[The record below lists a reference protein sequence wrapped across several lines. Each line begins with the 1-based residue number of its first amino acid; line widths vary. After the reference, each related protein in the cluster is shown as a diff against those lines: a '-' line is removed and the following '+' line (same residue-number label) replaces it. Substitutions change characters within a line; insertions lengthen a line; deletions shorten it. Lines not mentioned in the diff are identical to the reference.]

1 MTNNSENGILSGV
14 LFKSRL
20 ENEMENISVLFL
32 LFFAQAVVASAVIG
46 YASYWV
52 IKRSIANAYFAYF
65 TPTLLLVNL
74 VFLFPYVGIVLAVLA
89 VAGILLVVCV
99 LYWLVHECSPQIQA
113 RIQREHEAFH
123 EADPPSPVFK
133 RRAGGQ

>member
-1 MTNNSENGILSGV
+1 MTNNSENGTLSRV
-14 LFKSRL
+14 LFKSYL

-32 LFFAQAVVASAVIG
+32 LFFVKAVMASAVIG

-52 IKRSIANAYFAYF
+52 IKRSIANAYFACF
-65 TPTLLLVNL
+65 VPTLLLANFI
-74 VFLFPYVGIVLAVLA
+74 FLFPFVGLVLAVLA
-89 VAGILLVVCV
+89 VAGILLFLC
-99 LYWLVHECSPQIQA
+99 LAYWLTHECSPRIQA

-133 RRAGGQ
+133 RKVGG